1 MAKAKRVTLEQQL
14 ASRENGVLKSQITTG
29 KLRGKGRKKKG
40 GGKKKGKENVR
51 EDHWEEEFDVAAA
64 PVAEPRVPRRGRR
77 STSYKEVESDQE
89 DDASSSEEEEVT
101 PRPSRG
107 VKRKVVSTGSRSRPS
122 RGRR

>member
-1 MAKAKRVTLEQQL
+1 MVKAKAVTFEQQL
-14 ASRENGVLKSQITTG
+14 ASRNNGALKSQITTG
-29 KLRGKGRKKKG
+29 KLRGKGGKKK
-40 GGKKKGKENVR
+40 GGKKKGKENVIQ
-51 EDHWEEEFDVAAA
+51 ESWEEEFDVADA
-64 PVAEPRVPRRGRR
+64 PVAEPRAPRRGRR

-107 VKRKVVSTGSRSRPS
+107 MKRKVVSTGSRSRPS